1 MALVN
6 ELADQQGF
14 IKKDVFLQEIE
25 KKMKATSDL
34 IEDLELTQEVEG
46 KLQQAGISTVPKL
59 KDAISQGRLD
69 STLDS
74 SGFVEVIQKL
84 EL

>member
-1 MALVN
+1 
-6 ELADQQGF
+6 
-14 IKKDVFLQEIE
+14 
-25 KKMKATSDL
+25 MKATSDL
-34 IEDLELTQEVEG
+34 IEDLELTQEVED
-46 KLQQAGISTVPKL
+46 KLQQAGISTIPKL

>member
-6 ELADQQGF
+6 ELADQQGL
-14 IKKDVFLQEIE
+14 IKKDAFLQEIE
-25 KKMKATSDL
+25 KKMKTTSDL

>member
-6 ELADQQGF
+6 ELADQQGL
-14 IKKDVFLQEIE
+14 IKKDTFLQEIE

>member
-6 ELADQQGF
+6 EIADQQGL
-14 IKKDVFLQEIE
+14 IKRDAFLQEIE
-25 KKMKATSDL
+25 KKMKTTSDL

>member
-6 ELADQQGF
+6 EIADQQGL

>member
-6 ELADQQGF
+6 ELADQQGL
-14 IKKDVFLQEIE
+14 IRKDAFLQEIE

-34 IEDLELTQEVEG
+34 IEDLELTQEVED